1 MAVIVPFQEVV
12 QARRRAHERACH
24 ERCIDLIEANL
35 RLALDGFDA
44 APAHERPLYARR
56 IRHLSTLLEY
66 AVQAS

>member
-24 ERCIDLIEANL
+24 EHCIDIIEANL

-44 APAHERPLYARR
+44 APAHERPVYARR

-66 AVQAS
+66 AVQVS